1 MQKLKVIAGP
11 CVIEEGD
18 HVFRMAEAL
27 RDITDKF
34 SENIDFYFKASFDKA
49 NRTKLDS
56 YRGPGF
62 RSGIL
67 MLDRLREKV
76 GVKVTTDFHTED
88 QIQMGAHYVDVVQI
102 PAFLSRQTDLL
113 VAAGRHANV
122 VNIKKGQFMS
132 WEDMTFA
139 ERKVRDRF
147 NTEVW
152 FTERGTQ
159 YGDVTRVDFDKIYLK
174 AASEVVIMD
183 CTHPSNGYNQLLLAR
198 LGLMSGCNGIF
209 MEVHDNP
216 KVAKCDGAKS
226 VRLDNF
232 SYNLRRLIDLW
243 EYINE
248 EV

>member
-1 MQKLKVIAGP
+1 MKKLKVIAGP

-34 SENIDFYFKASFDKA
+34 SEKIDFYFKASFDKA

-67 MLDRLREKV
+67 MLDRLHEEV

-113 VAAGRHANV
+113 VAAGRHASV

-132 WEDMTFA
+132 WEDMLYA
-139 ERKVRDRF
+139 EFKVRDRF

-159 YGDVTRVDFDKIYLK
+159 YGSRVVVDFDKICSVRPL
-174 AASEVVIMD
+174 SGVVIMD
-183 CTHPSNGYNQLLLAR
+183 CTHPSSGYNQLLLAR

-232 SYNLRRLIDLW
+232 EHNLRRLLKLW
-243 EYINE
+243 EHVNDD
-248 EV
+248 